1 MRNSVL
7 PSGFEDL
14 ESFVSEWALPLESQR
29 NEKRISST
37 MDQLQA
43 FYDAILPRMEE
54 LVRYLDQFP
63 LDEMPEEATRLL
75 YLAFSLMEIAM
86 PVEVLGSP
94 NMPDSVDD
102 RRLEFVSERKP
113 VPRRRSGEAH
123 DDRASRRQRKAPAAE

>member
-7 PSGFEDL
+7 PRGFEDL
-14 ESFVSEWALPLESQR
+14 EVFVSEWSLPLESER
-29 NEKRISST
+29 NQKRISST
-37 MDQLQA
+37 MDQLQTL
-43 FYDAILPRMEE
+43 YDAMLPRMEE

-63 LDEMPEEATRLL
+63 LDEMPDDAKRLL

-102 RRLEFVSERKP
+102 RRLEFVSEKKP
-113 VPRRRSGEAH
+113 LLRHRSGHARDE
-123 DDRASRRQRKAPAAE
+123 RASPPQRKDSADQ

>member
-1 MRNSVL
+1 MRNSIL

-14 ESFVSEWALPLESQR
+14 EPFVSEWALPLESQR
-29 NEKRISST
+29 NQKRISST

-43 FYDAILPRMEE
+43 FYDVILPRMEE

-102 RRLEFVSERKP
+102 RRLEFVSEKKP
-113 VPRRRSGEAH
+113 VRRRKSGEAH
-123 DDRASRRQRKAPAAE
+123 DYRASRRQRKAPATG